1 MEFGEDEINENNYL
15 AESDEEEGEDVID
28 DEEGESEYSEA
39 P

>member
-15 AESDEEEGEDVID
+15 AESDEEEGEDVF